1 MVQGLN
7 LHACTAESMGLI
19 LGQGTKIPH
28 AMQHGQ
34 RGKKVSKFQLPDKRE
49 EAREGESWRFT
60 EHENCKFQSRSSS
73 GSRERNTKEG
83 CQAYVCPCTK
93 RGL

>member
-7 LHACTAESMGLI
+7 LHAWTAGSMGLI

-34 RGKKVSKFQLPDKRE
+34 KGKKINSKFQLPDKRE
-49 EAREGESWRFT
+49 EAREGEIMGIHGT
-60 EHENCKFQSRSSS
+60 
-73 GSRERNTKEG
+73 
-83 CQAYVCPCTK
+83 
-93 RGL
+93 